1 MTSLYSRFQ
10 KSFGPCI
17 SVIWGFKQLLDEI
30 ESLKLNRY
38 DFENK
43 EHETKLLE
51 LWSCL
56 MPGKELKSRVNSAWK
71 ELGFQGDDPKTD
83 FRGMGLLG
91 LENLLYFAKNYP
103 GAALHV
109 LSHSHHPIYGYSFA
123 IVGINLTHMSYML
136 WKDGTA
142 KTHIYNICHKPNGYQ
157 PNLKHFHRFYCH
169 LFFEFD
175 KLWLAEKPSSIME
188 FSRIRDLF
196 EKRMRS
202 LLADRSCVLKSNFL
216 VEDI

>member
-91 LENLLYFAKNYP
+91 LENLL
-103 GAALHV
+103 
-109 LSHSHHPIYGYSFA
+109 
-123 IVGINLTHMSYML
+123 
-136 WKDGTA
+136 
-142 KTHIYNICHKPNGYQ
+142 
-157 PNLKHFHRFYCH
+157 
-169 LFFEFD
+169 
-175 KLWLAEKPSSIME
+175 
-188 FSRIRDLF
+188 
-196 EKRMRS
+196 
-202 LLADRSCVLKSNFL
+202 
-216 VEDI
+216 

>member
-1 MTSLYSRFQ
+1 MFYLIPITPSMGNRIFS
-10 KSFGPCI
+10 SI
-17 SVIWGFKQLLDEI
+17 SITIIDLID
-30 ESLKLNRY
+30 Y
-38 DFENK
+38 
-43 EHETKLLE
+43 
-51 LWSCL
+51 
-56 MPGKELKSRVNSAWK
+56 
-71 ELGFQGDDPKTD
+71 
-83 FRGMGLLG
+83 FR
-91 LENLLYFAKNYP
+91 
-103 GAALHV
+103 
-109 LSHSHHPIYGYSFA
+109 YSFA